1 MNTVIILVR
10 LSGTFRMRNPDATYL
25 VRGAMHDMGV
35 ECMEKWHPRSSALD
49 PVEAP
54 GATKYSAKDSEQ
66 EKAC

>member
-35 ECMEKWHPRSSALD
+35 ECMAPTIVRFRPRRGTWRYQIFS
-49 PVEAP
+49 
-54 GATKYSAKDSEQ
+54 
-66 EKAC
+66 